1 MFDYHGEVS
10 PEPLQHLAAVV
21 EHEIARIQLEYLC
34 YGIDLDLTAA
44 VDGAAGTVVI
54 TGDSLGRCRPRRM
67 LESRISQAG
76 LRSQSHAPDLR
87 ITVFPASNQDQESA

>member
-10 PEPLQHLAAVV
+10 PEPLQHLAAAV

-54 TGDSLGRCRPRRM
+54 TGKSLLLRRPRKL
-67 LESRISQAG
+67 LESRISRAG
-76 LRSQSHAPDLR
+76 LRSETCESDAR
-87 ITVFPASNQDQESA
+87 ITVFPASSQD